1 MQSPSPYQELTQ
13 VTNIFHDSGIIQFL
27 PIPFLLVYFC
37 LQLFEVVD
45 SEKEDEK
52 LYEGSHPVTNDNI
65 VREFGDRHVFE
76 QQLIQLQEQLV
87 GVMIENQNL
96 RMSIHNRSY
105 VFKLKN
111 GNKELQEYKKAV
123 PQ

>member
-13 VTNIFHDSGIIQFL
+13 VTNIFQYSGIIQFL